1 MGRHKTR
8 VTETVQGPASSLSE
22 LLSGAQNLLE
32 ATASR
37 MRAEV
42 QGLDGDLV
50 DKKLLLLQQLNHI
63 DAALVLL
70 RRILPTS
77 SGPDLKPLPPAELC
91 EAGRHL
97 NMAVHTMLALAPK
110 FREATHQRL
119 LRYLA
124 SGHSSKFECCS
135 HRRPAAEL
143 SPQKR
148 KRRMR
153 TQLAKLEKSHECCL
167 LDLLLNIEYVVTAE
181 RLPCPDTPARC
192 AEGVRYV
199 LAGQA
204 KLHQS
209 HAMLCQL
216 LVEEDDLLLPILE
229 WQLRAAASDFAVARA
244 VIDRLPRASVHQ
256 TRKIKRHAAP
266 TATVGIRCESKAS
279 FMQSP
284 NPGEPSVRFA
294 GNGQQLSSTVAASH
308 LPTSPAAVVMKDIAH
323 DAPGSAC
330 PDDLCPE
337 VRPCLVGDPASRMH
351 TGRSSNLPASR
362 PRPGNS
368 SPFPDLAALGPCYH
382 CRSRSASPNN
392 ENPLF
397 QEYSCNFEDCPA
409 KGSVCTRHVE
419 TRSKGAS
426 SWKSTACIDY
436 RSR

>member
-22 LLSGAQNLLE
+22 LLTAAQNLLE
-32 ATASR
+32 STASR

-42 QGLDGDLV
+42 EGLDGDLV

-63 DAALVLL
+63 DAALILL

-77 SGPDLKPLPPAELC
+77 SGPDMKPLPPDDLC
-91 EAGRHL
+91 QAGRHL

-119 LRYLA
+119 LRQLG
-124 SGHSSKFECCS
+124 SGHTSKFECCS

-153 TQLAKLEKSHECCL
+153 TQLAKLEKSHESCL
-167 LDLLLNIEYVVTAE
+167 LDLLLSLEYVVTE
-181 RLPCPDTPARC
+181 GRLPTPDTPARC
-192 AEGVRYV
+192 TEGVRYI

-209 HAMLCQL
+209 HIMLCQL

-229 WQLRAAASDFAVARA
+229 WQLGAAASDFAVARA
-244 VIDRLPRASVHQ
+244 VVDRLPRASAHQ
-256 TRKIKRHAAP
+256 TRKIKRHSAP
-266 TATVGIRCESKAS
+266 AATVGIRCESKAS
-279 FMQSP
+279 FVQSP
-284 NPGEPSVRFA
+284 NSVEPSVRFA
-294 GNGQQLSSTVAASH
+294 GSGQQYSSGLAASH
-308 LPTSPAAVVMKDIAH
+308 LPTSPAAVVMKDLAH
-323 DAPGSAC
+323 DARGSVS
-330 PDDLCPE
+330 PDDLCPA
-337 VRPCLVGDPASRMH
+337 VRPCYVADPTSRMN
-351 TGRSSNLPASR
+351 TGRSSNLPAAPSR
-362 PRPGNS
+362 PRNS
-368 SPFPDLAALGPCYH
+368 SPFPDLAALGPCHH

-397 QEYSCNFEDCPA
+397 QEYSCNFEDCPPQE
-409 KGSVCTRHVE
+409 SVCSRHAD
-419 TRSKGAS
+419 TKSKDVS
-426 SWKSTACIDY
+426 SWNSPASVDY
-436 RSR
+436 WRR